1 MKKQNNKE
9 NQQELV
15 IREEL
20 LALVSL
26 RFYQFISEINDGL
39 VDRVGPQEANDII
52 VNSLS
57 INLGHVIGQLSPAD
71 QKKYSTSVKKMIKEH
86 TLLGTIQKDIHDFG
100 QIGRA

>member
-1 MKKQNNKE
+1 MKKQNNLK
-9 NQQELV
+9 NHTSV
-15 IREEL
+15 VHEEL

-26 RFYQFISEINDGL
+26 RLHQFISEINDGL
-39 VDRVGPQEANDII
+39 VDRVSASEANDIV

-57 INLGHVIGQLSPAD
+57 INLGHVMGQLPPSD
-71 QKKYSTSVKKMIKEH
+71 QRKYSVSVKKMIKEH